1 MKMKVGKKKKKWAGD
16 DPWSKNLE
24 EREES
29 RKEHGWRSWPETEEK
44 CFIF

>member
-1 MKMKVGKKKKKWAGD
+1 MKMKVKKKKVGGD

-24 EREES
+24 EQEES
-29 RKEHGWRSWPETEEK
+29 RKEHGWKSWPETEEK